1 MAAHPLEIVIHTLG
15 LPISGEDPVGL
26 ALGGSETA
34 VVSMARALARRGHQV
49 SVASVRDTTD
59 RVAGVDYLPNVALA
73 EHLRDRPCD
82 LFLSCR
88 HHDVL
93 NQPIAARMVGL
104 WYHDHVDAY
113 GSGDPLHARSKA
125 SFSLFLSRF
134 HLEGFERRVRGLA
147 PYAEVT
153 SNGVDFEAVGAVP
166 AGAPASRPLRFAYA
180 SRPERGLDY
189 LLREVW
195 PGIRARYPHAELLLS
210 TYDVA
215 GSKNSELTRHYAL
228 CDHLARETP
237 GVVVLGSLPRR
248 EFWRRLVECRALL
261 YPTSFPEVSC
271 MVALE
276 AQALGVPV
284 VTTDAFALAET
295 VACRDTRVAGTWR
308 SREYLQSFLDIVGRL
323 VDDLAFFASARE
335 AGTRHVRPDT
345 HSWDAIAASWEA
357 MVEERFARRFE
368 RHKAGVLRRLLRE
381 DDREGARQLAAF
393 EENQARELPARV
405 RRTPPLPKVSA
416 TILVKNEESHLRR
429 CIESIEPVADE
440 IVIGDTGSTD
450 LTLEIARSLGFE
462 RHDSDGPP
470 PQRRIVDIPFE
481 DFAQARNALAQ
492 HADGDYIFWQDA
504 DEILLNGGLLRA
516 WIDDNAFF
524 DAFKIEQRH
533 VLAFNSLA
541 SDFPSRCFRPNTPE
555 GRLAWYG
562 CIHEIIEA
570 GENTLPER
578 MAMLPD
584 IVVLHTGYIDPRVV
598 ESKRRGRNHSLLVK
612 DRRMNPGRYPGFT
625 YGIRTYLQ
633 IARQEMAAEG
643 RVTRKAYLYL
653 NLGYEIWHH
662 HVRHFPFPY
671 QQYAFEFSRQI
682 LEDLARHGL
691 ALRVTGEVP
700 IETDFGFAGRRG
712 ALDIAPADIPRARMC
727 YATVDELRQAFNQ
740 RCRELDSAL
749 APGLG
754 TELPPDA
761 PLESAQWA
769 DDVLDPG
776 LFGLTVDG
784 DPIGPIAYV
793 ESELPNEVGQ
803 PVATRLELPVEMF
816 QVDEE
821 AESQAISGAE

>member
-1 MAAHPLEIVIHTLG
+1 MLVRPASGAMAAVHPLEIVIHTLG
-15 LPISGEDPVGL
+15 LSISGEDPVGL

-34 VVSMARALARRGHQV
+34 VVSMARALSRRGHRV
-49 SVASVRDTTD
+49 SVASGRETAD
-59 RVAGVDYLPNVALA
+59 RVSGVDYLPAVALA

-113 GSGDPLHARSKA
+113 GPGDPLRARSRA

-147 PYAEVT
+147 PYAELT
-153 SNGVDFEAVGAVP
+153 SNGVDFEAIRPVL
-166 AGAPASRPLRFAYA
+166 AGASNTLPLRFAYA

-189 LLREVW
+189 LLSEVW
-195 PGIRARYPHAELLLS
+195 PGIRARYPDAELLIS
-210 TYDVA
+210 TYDA
-215 GSKNSELTRHYAL
+215 PPSKSSELTRHYAL
-228 CDHLARETP
+228 CDHLARHTP
-237 GVVVLGSLPRR
+237 GVGSLPRR
-248 EFWRRLVECRALL
+248 EFWRRLAECRALL

-284 VTTDAFALAET
+284 VTTDAFALTET
-295 VACRDTRVAGTWR
+295 VACRDTRVSGRWR
-308 SREYLQSFLDIVGRL
+308 SREYLQAFLDTVSRL
-323 VDDLAFFASARE
+323 VDDPAFLASARE

-345 HSWDAIAASWEA
+345 HSWDAIAANWEA
-357 MVEERFARRFE
+357 MVEDRFARRFD
-368 RHKAGVLRRLLRE
+368 RHKAGVLRRLE
-381 DDREGARQLAAF
+381 REGHGEDARRLAAG
-393 EENQARELPARV
+393 EERELAAGA

-440 IVIGDTGSTD
+440 IIIGDTGSTD

-462 RHDSDGPP
+462 RHAGDGPP
-470 PQRRIVDIPFE
+470 PRRRIVDIAFE
-481 DFAQARNALAQ
+481 DFAQARNALAR

-504 DEILLNGGLLRA
+504 DEVLVNGGLLRA
-516 WIDDNAFF
+516 WIDDNVFF
-524 DAFKIEQRH
+524 DAFKLEQRH
-533 VLAFNSLA
+533 VMAFGSLA
-541 SDFPSRCFRPNTPE
+541 SDFPSRCFRPDTPE

-570 GENTLPER
+570 GENKLPDR

-584 IVVLHTGYIDPRVV
+584 IVALHTGYIDPQVV
-598 ESKRRGRNHSLLVK
+598 ESKSRRRNHWLLVK
-612 DRRMNPGRYPGFT
+612 DRRLNPGRYPGFT

-633 IARQEMAAEG
+633 IARQEIAAAG
-643 RVTRKAYLYL
+643 RPTRKAYQYL

-682 LEDLARHGL
+682 LEELARHGL

-700 IETDFGFAGRRG
+700 IEADFGFAGARG
-712 ALDIAPADIPRARMC
+712 VLDIAPGDIPRARMC

-740 RCRELDSAL
+740 RCRELDAAL

-761 PLESAQWA
+761 PPESAQWA

-776 LFGLTVDG
+776 LFGLTADG
-784 DPIGPIAYV
+784 NPVGPIAYA
-793 ESELPNEVGQ
+793 EPELPHDVRQ
-803 PVATRLELPVEMF
+803 PATTRLDLPAGLFEVNA
-816 QVDEE
+816 D
-821 AESQAISGAE
+821 A

>member
-1 MAAHPLEIVIHTLG
+1 
-15 LPISGEDPVGL
+15 
-26 ALGGSETA
+26 
-34 VVSMARALARRGHQV
+34 MARALARRGHGV
-49 SVASVRDTTD
+49 RVASVRDTSD
-59 RVAGVDYLPNVALA
+59 RVAGVDYLPNAALA
-73 EHLRDRPCD
+73 EHLRVRPCD

-113 GSGDPLHARSKA
+113 GPGDPLRARSRA

-153 SNGVDFEAVGAVP
+153 TNGVDFEAVDTVL
-166 AGAPASRPLRFAYA
+166 AGASAEPALRFAYA

-210 TYDVA
+210 TYDVPR
-215 GSKNSELTRHYAL
+215 SKTSELTRHYAL

-237 GVVVLGSLPRR
+237 GVVVLGALPRR

-284 VTTDAFALAET
+284 VTTDAFSLTET
-295 VACRDTRVAGTWR
+295 VACRETRVAGRWR
-308 SREYLQSFLDIVGRL
+308 SREYLQTFLDTVNRL
-323 VDDLAFFASARE
+323 VDDPAFFASARD
-335 AGTRHVRPDT
+335 AGRRHVRPDT

-357 MVEERFARRFE
+357 MMENRFARRFE
-368 RHKAGVLRRLLRE
+368 RHKAGVLRRLLR
-381 DDREGARQLAAF
+381 DGDREGASHLVAGD
-393 EENQARELPARV
+393 EHARV

-440 IVIGDTGSTD
+440 IIIGDTGSTD

-462 RHDSDGPP
+462 RHRGDGPP
-470 PQRRIVDIPFE
+470 PRRRIVDIAFE
-481 DFAQARNALAQ
+481 DFAQARNALAR

-504 DEILLNGGLLRA
+504 DEVLVNGGLLRA

-524 DAFKIEQRH
+524 DALKIEQRH
-533 VLAFNSLA
+533 VLAFNSLT
-541 SDFPSRCFRPNTPE
+541 SDFPSRCFRPDTPE

-570 GENTLPER
+570 GENRLPER
-578 MAMLPD
+578 MVTLPD
-584 IVVLHTGYIDPRVV
+584 IVVLHTGYVDPQVV
-598 ESKRRGRNHSLLVK
+598 ESKRRGRNHLLLVK
-612 DRRMNPGRYPGFT
+612 DRRLHPARYPGFT
-625 YGIRTYLQ
+625 YGIRGYLQ
-633 IARQEMAAEG
+633 IAQRELAAAG
-643 RVTRKAYLYL
+643 RMTRKAYLYL

-671 QQYAFEFSRQI
+671 QQHAFEFSRQI
-682 LEDLARHGL
+682 LEELARHGL

-727 YATVDELRQAFNQ
+727 YATVDELRQALNQ

-749 APGLG
+749 APRLG

-784 DPIGPIAYV
+784 NPVGPIAYV
-793 ESELPNEVGQ
+793 ESGLPDEVHQ
-803 PVATRLELPVEMF
+803 PTATRLELPAELF
-816 QVDEE
+816 QVNDGND
-821 AESQAISGAE
+821 ADA

>member
-1 MAAHPLEIVIHTLG
+1 M
-15 LPISGEDPVGL
+15 
-26 ALGGSETA
+26 
-34 VVSMARALARRGHQV
+34 SMARALTHRGHRV
-49 SVASVRDTTD
+49 RVASGRDTAD
-59 RVAGVDYLPNVALA
+59 RVAGVDYLPNADLA
-73 EHLRDRPCD
+73 ARLRDQPCD

-88 HHDVL
+88 HHQIL

-113 GSGDPLHARSKA
+113 GPDDLLRARSRA

-134 HLEGFERRVRGLA
+134 HLESFERRIRGLA

-153 SNGVDFEAVGAVP
+153 SNGVDFEAVDAVR
-166 AGAPASRPLRFAYA
+166 AGASAAPPLLFAYA

-195 PGIRARYPHAELLLS
+195 PGIRARYPQAELLIS
-210 TYDVA
+210 TYDA
-215 GSKNSELTRHYAL
+215 PRPRTSALARHYAL
-228 CDHLARETP
+228 CDHLTQVTP
-237 GVVVLGSLPRR
+237 GVVVLGSLTRR

-284 VTTDAFALAET
+284 VTTDAFGLTET
-295 VACRDTRVAGTWR
+295 VACRDTRLSGRWG
-308 SREYLQSFLDIVGRL
+308 SREYRQAFLDVVGRL
-323 VDDLAFFASARE
+323 VDEPAFFVTTQECGR
-335 AGTRHVRPDT
+335 RHVRPET
-345 HSWDAIAASWEA
+345 HSWDAIAASWET
-357 MVEERFARRFE
+357 MVEDRFARRFE
-368 RHKAGVLRRLLRE
+368 RHKTGVLRRLQRDGDHE
-381 DDREGARQLAAF
+381 DARRLADGDPGARG
-393 EENQARELPARV
+393 

-416 TILVKNEESHLRR
+416 TILVKNEENHLRR

-440 IVIGDTGSTD
+440 IIIGDTGSTD

-462 RHDSDGPP
+462 RHSGDGPP
-470 PQRRIVDIPFE
+470 PPRRIVDIPFE
-481 DFAQARNALAQ
+481 DFAQARNALAR

-504 DEILLNGGLLRA
+504 DEVLVNGAQLRT
-516 WIDDNAFF
+516 WIDDNEFF
-524 DAFKIEQRH
+524 DALKIEQRH
-533 VLAFNSLA
+533 VLAFGSLA
-541 SDFPSRCFRPNTPE
+541 SDYPSRCFRRDTPE

-578 MAMLPD
+578 MVTLPD
-584 IVVLHTGYIDPRVV
+584 IVVLHTGYFDPQVV
-598 ESKRRGRNHSLLVK
+598 ESKRRGRNHPLLLK
-612 DRRMNPGRYPGFT
+612 DRRLHPGRYPGFT
-625 YGIRTYLQ
+625 YGMRSYLQ
-633 IARQEMAAEG
+633 IARGEIAAAG
-643 RVTRKAYLYL
+643 RMTRKAYLYL

-671 QQYAFEFSRQI
+671 QQHAFEFSRQI
-682 LEDLARHGL
+682 LEELARHGV

-700 IETDFGFAGRRG
+700 IEADFGFAGTRG
-712 ALDIAPADIPRARMC
+712 VLDIAPADIPRARMC
-727 YATVDELRQAFNQ
+727 YATVDELRQALRE

-761 PLESAQWA
+761 PLESVEWA
-769 DDVLDPG
+769 DDVLNPE

-784 DPIGPIAYV
+784 DPVGPITYA
-793 ESELPNEVGQ
+793 ESAVADDVQRLT
-803 PVATRLELPVEMF
+803 ATRLDLPAELFYVAEG
-816 QVDEE
+816 E
-821 AESQAISGAE
+821 ADA

>member
-1 MAAHPLEIVIHTLG
+1 M
-15 LPISGEDPVGL
+15 GL

-34 VVSMARALARRGHQV
+34 VVSMARALARRGHRV
-49 SVASVRDTTD
+49 RVASVREATD
-59 RVAGVDYLPNVALA
+59 HVAGVDYLPNVALA

-113 GSGDPLHARSKA
+113 GPGDPLRARSRA

-153 SNGVDFEAVGAVP
+153 TNGVDFAAVDMVR
-166 AGAPASRPLRFAYA
+166 AGASAERPLRFAYA

-210 TYDVA
+210 TYDVPR
-215 GSKNSELTRHYAL
+215 SMTSELARHYAL

-284 VTTDAFALAET
+284 VTTDAFGLTET
-295 VACRDTRVAGTWR
+295 VAFRETRVAGTWR
-308 SREYLQSFLDIVGRL
+308 SREYLQLFLDTVNRL
-323 VDDLAFFASARE
+323 VDDPAFHASARE

-357 MVEERFARRFE
+357 MMEDRFASRFE
-368 RHKAGVLRRLLRE
+368 RQKAGVLRRLLRE
-381 DDREGARQLAAF
+381 GDHESARQLEAG
-393 EENQARELPARV
+393 EEHARV
-405 RRTPPLPKVSA
+405 RRTPPLPRVSA
-416 TILVKNEESHLRR
+416 TILVKNEEGHLRR
-429 CIESIEPVADE
+429 CIASIEPVADE
-440 IVIGDTGSTD
+440 IIIGDTGSTD
-450 LTLEIARSLGFE
+450 LTMDVARSLGFE
-462 RHDSDGPP
+462 RYRGDGAPP
-470 PQRRIVDIPFE
+470 RRRIVDIPFE
-481 DFAQARNALAQ
+481 DFAQARNALAR

-504 DEILLNGGLLRA
+504 DEVLVNGGLLRA
-516 WIDDNAFF
+516 WIDDNTFF
-524 DAFKIEQRH
+524 DALKIEQRH
-533 VLAFNSLA
+533 LTAFGSLA
-541 SDFPSRCFRPNTPE
+541 SDFPSRCFRPDTPE

-570 GENTLPER
+570 GENKLPER
-578 MAMLPD
+578 MATLPD
-584 IVVLHTGYIDPRVV
+584 IVVLHSGYVDPQVV

-612 DRRMNPGRYPGFT
+612 DRHLHPTRYPGFT
-625 YGIRTYLQ
+625 YGIRSYLQ
-633 IARQEMAAEG
+633 IAQREIAAAG

-671 QQYAFEFSRQI
+671 QQHAFEFSRQI
-682 LEDLARHGL
+682 LEELARHGL

-700 IETDFGFAGRRG
+700 IEADFGFAGRRG

-749 APGLG
+749 APRLG

-769 DDVLDPG
+769 GDVLDPE

-784 DPIGPIAYV
+784 DPVGPIAYV
-793 ESELPNEVGQ
+793 EPELPNEVRQ
-803 PVATRLELPVEMF
+803 LTTTRLELPAELF
-816 QVDEE
+816 QVSERDD
-821 AESQAISGAE
+821 ADA